1 MNVLVTGANGL
12 LGHHVV
18 MELLNRQHTVHIIVR
33 SRQHIYFDISSTKV
47 FEGNFADY
55 KSLSG
60 AAQGCDAI
68 IHIAA
73 VTAVD
78 LIRLEDYRA
87 INVAGVATIIQVA
100 NELDITRM
108 VYISS
113 ANTVGFGNEQQ
124 AGDERLTIQYP
135 FTESF
140 YAQSKAEAEQLMVEA
155 SRRHDKHVVII
166 NPSFMLG
173 AYDTKPGS
181 GKLLLM
187 GYKRSLLFIPKG
199 GKNFVLVHN
208 VAIATCNALILGR
221 NGERYLASGTNLS
234 FKEYYT
240 LQKQVGNY
248 RQHIIELP
256 GFLVL
261 LMGKAGDLIRRM
273 GIRTELCTLNLR
285 QLMIREYY
293 SNQKAVTELHLPQS
307 EVKTAVSEAIDWF
320 NEHNMART

>member
-33 SRQHIYFDISSTKV
+33 SRQRIYFDISSTKV

-55 KSLSG
+55 TSLSV
-60 AAQGCDAI
+60 AAKGCDAI

-73 VTAVD
+73 VTAAD
-78 LIRLEDYRA
+78 LIHFEDYSS

-100 NELDITRM
+100 NELNITRM
-108 VYISS
+108 VYIST

-135 FTESF
+135 FTKSF
-140 YAQSKAEAEQLMVEA
+140 YAQSKARAEQLMVEA
-155 SRRHDKHVVII
+155 SRKPGQHVVII

-181 GKLLLM
+181 GKLILM
-187 GYKRSLLFIPKG
+187 GYKRSLIFIPKG
-199 GKNFVLVHN
+199 GKNFVPVQD
-208 VAIATCNALILGR
+208 VAIAVCNALILGR

-256 GFLVL
+256 AFLL
-261 LMGKAGDLIRRM
+261 ILMGKTGDVIRRL
-273 GIRTELCTLNLR
+273 GIRTELCTMNLR
-285 QLMIREYY
+285 QLMIQEYY
-293 SNQKAVTELHLPQS
+293 SNNKAITELHLPQS
-307 EVKTAVSEAIDWF
+307 ELKTAVSEAIDWF
-320 NEHNMART
+320 NEHNMA

>member
-18 MELLNRQHTVHIIVR
+18 MELLNRQHTVHILVR
-33 SRQHIYFDISSTKV
+33 SKQQIYFDISTTKV
-47 FEGNFADY
+47 FEGNFSDY
-55 KSLSG
+55 MCLSR

-73 VTAVD
+73 VTATD
-78 LIRLEDYRA
+78 LLKLEDYQA
-87 INVAGVATIIQVA
+87 INVTGVATVIHVA
-100 NELDITRM
+100 NELGITRM

-140 YAQSKAEAEQLMVEA
+140 YAQSKAEAEHLMVEA
-155 SRRHDKHVVII
+155 SRKAGQHIVII
-166 NPSFMLG
+166 NPAFMLG
-173 AYDTKPGS
+173 AYDTKPSS
-181 GKLLLM
+181 GKLILM
-187 GYKRSLLFIPKG
+187 GYKQSVMFTPKG
-199 GKNFVLVHN
+199 GKNFVPVHD
-208 VAIATCNALILGR
+208 VAIAVCNALILGR
-221 NGERYLASGTNLS
+221 NGERYLASGSNLS

-240 LQKQVGNY
+240 LQKEVGKY

-256 GFLVL
+256 GFLLL
-261 LMGKAGDLIRRM
+261 LMGKAGDLIRRL
-273 GIRTELCTLNLR
+273 GIRTGLCTMNLR
-285 QLMIREYY
+285 QLMIQEYY

-307 EVKTAVSEAIDWF
+307 DIKTAVNEAINWF

>member
-1 MNVLVTGANGL
+1 VTGANGL

-33 SRQHIYFDISSTKV
+33 SRQRIYFDISSTKV
-47 FEGNFADY
+47 FEGNFTDY
-55 KSLSG
+55 TCLSG

-78 LIRLEDYRA
+78 FIRLEDYRA

-113 ANTVGFGNEQQ
+113 ANTVGFGNEQR
-124 AGDERLTIQYP
+124 AGDERLTIQFP

-140 YAQSKAEAEQLMVEA
+140 YAQSKAEAEQLMIEA
-155 SRRHDKHVVII
+155 SRKPDQHVVII

-187 GYKRSLLFIPKG
+187 GYKQSLMFIPKG
-199 GKNFVLVHN
+199 GKNFVPVHD
-208 VAIATCNALILGR
+208 VAIAACNALTLGR

-256 GFLVL
+256 GFLLL
-261 LMGKAGDLIRRM
+261 LMGIAGDFIRRL
-273 GIRTELCTLNLR
+273 GIRTGLCTMNLR

-293 SNQKAVTELHLPQS
+293 SNHKAVTELNLPQS
-307 EVKTAVSEAIDWF
+307 DIKTAVSEAIDWF

>member
-18 MELLNRQHTVHIIVR
+18 MELLNRQHTVHVIVR
-33 SRQHIYFDISSTKV
+33 SKQHIYFDISSTKI

-55 KSLSG
+55 SCLSR

-73 VTAVD
+73 VTAAD
-78 LIRLEDYRA
+78 LLKLEDYRT

-113 ANTVGFGNEQQ
+113 ANTVGFGNEQR
-124 AGDERLTIQYP
+124 AGDERLPIQYP

-140 YAQSKAEAEQLMVEA
+140 YAQTKVEAEQLMVEA
-155 SRRHDKHVVII
+155 SRKPGQHVVII
-166 NPSFMLG
+166 NPAFMLG
-173 AYDTKPGS
+173 AYDTKPSS
-181 GKLLLM
+181 GKLILM
-187 GYKRSLLFIPKG
+187 GYKRPLMVIPKG
-199 GKNFVLVHN
+199 GKNFVPVHD
-208 VAIATCNALILGR
+208 VAIVVCNALTLGR

-256 GFLVL
+256 AFLLL
-261 LMGKAGDLIRRM
+261 LMGKAGDLIRKT
-273 GIRTELCTLNLR
+273 GIRTELCTMNLR

-293 SNQKAVTELHLPQS
+293 SNYKSVTELQLPQS
-307 EVKTAVSEAIDWF
+307 DIKTAVNEAIDWF
-320 NEHNMART
+320 NKHNMTRT

>member
-18 MELLNRQHTVHIIVR
+18 MELLNRQHTVHILVR
-33 SRQHIYFDISSTKV
+33 SKQHIYFDISSTNV

-55 KSLSG
+55 ACLYSASK
-60 AAQGCDAI
+60 GCDAI

-73 VTAVD
+73 VTATD
-78 LIRLEDYRA
+78 LLKPEDYRS
-87 INVAGVATIIQVA
+87 INVAGVETIIQVA
-100 NELDITRM
+100 NELNITRM

-124 AGDERLTIQYP
+124 AGDERLPIQYP

-140 YAQSKAEAEQLMVEA
+140 YAQSKTEAEHRMVEA
-155 SRRHDKHVVII
+155 SRKPGQHVVIL

-173 AYDTKPGS
+173 AYDTKPSS
-181 GKLLLM
+181 GKLILM
-187 GYKRSLLFIPKG
+187 GYKRRLLFIPKG
-199 GKNFVLVHN
+199 GKNFIPVHD
-208 VAIATCNALILGR
+208 VAVAVCNALTMGY
-221 NGERYLASGTNLS
+221 NGERYLASGINLS

-248 RQHIIELP
+248 RQYIFELP
-256 GFLVL
+256 DFLL
-261 LMGKAGDLIRRM
+261 ILMGKAGDVIRSM
-273 GIRTELCTLNLR
+273 GIRTELCTMNLR

-293 SNQKAVTELHLPQS
+293 SNQKALTELHLPQN
-307 EVKTAVSEAIDWF
+307 EIKTAVSEAIDWF
-320 NEHNMART
+320 NEHNMA

>member
-33 SRQHIYFDISSTKV
+33 SRQRIYFDISSTKV

-55 KSLSG
+55 TSLSR
-60 AAQGCDAI
+60 AAKGCDAI

-73 VTAVD
+73 VTAAE
-78 LIRLEDYRA
+78 LLHPEDYSA
-87 INVAGVATIIQVA
+87 INVAGVATVIQVA
-100 NELDITRM
+100 NELNITRM
-108 VYISS
+108 VYIST

-124 AGDERLTIQYP
+124 AGDERLPIQYP

-140 YAQSKAEAEQLMVEA
+140 YAQSKARAEQLMVEA
-155 SRRHDKHVVII
+155 SRKVGQHVVII

-181 GKLLLM
+181 GKLILM
-187 GYKRSLLFIPKG
+187 GYKRSLMFIPKG
-199 GKNFVLVHN
+199 GKNFVPVHD
-208 VAIATCNALILGR
+208 VAIAVCNALILGR

-234 FKEYYT
+234 FKEYYI
-240 LQKQVGNY
+240 LQKQIGKY

-256 GFLVL
+256 GFLLL
-261 LMGKAGDLIRRM
+261 LMGKAGDLIRRL
-273 GIRTELCTLNLR
+273 GIRTGLCTMNLR
-285 QLMIREYY
+285 QLMIQEYY
-293 SNQKAVTELHLPQS
+293 CNQKAVTELQLPLS
-307 EVKTAVSEAIDWF
+307 DIKTAVTEAIDWF
-320 NEHNMART
+320 NEHNMARI